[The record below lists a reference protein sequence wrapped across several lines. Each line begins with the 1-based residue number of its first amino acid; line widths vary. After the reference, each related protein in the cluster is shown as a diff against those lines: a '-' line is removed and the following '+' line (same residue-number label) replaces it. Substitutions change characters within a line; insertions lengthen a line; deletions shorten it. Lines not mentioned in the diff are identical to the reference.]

1 MTGEKFT
8 EIVTKRANERVQVKL
23 AQFKKAIK
31 HAFYELTGSDYTTR
45 PENRPSDRAAANNQ
59 ILLHMAETFE
69 LDPSGNW
76 PSILWRQEEE
86 KVSDELL
93 SMMDEMQKALLSPGP
108 QKGDCT
114 AAAEK
119 VKAEE

>member
-1 MTGEKFT
+1 MTGEKFA
-8 EIVTKRANERVQVKL
+8 EIVTKRANERVNAKI
-23 AQFKKAIK
+23 KAFTDALYK
-31 HAFYELTGSDYTTR
+31 AFRDLTGEIYISKAQGSKR
-45 PENRPSDRAAANNQ
+45 LANYH
-59 ILLHMAETFE
+59 ILERMVAEESISFNK
-69 LDPSGNW
+69 GW
-76 PSILWRQEEE
+76 PKMLWEQEEE
-86 KVSDELL
+86 KVSAELL